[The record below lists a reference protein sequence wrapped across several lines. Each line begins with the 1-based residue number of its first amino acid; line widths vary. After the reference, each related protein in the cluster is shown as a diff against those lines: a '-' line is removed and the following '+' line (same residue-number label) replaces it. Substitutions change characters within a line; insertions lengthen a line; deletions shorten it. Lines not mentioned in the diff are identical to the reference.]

1 MPIAGV
7 RTQEIIL
14 ALNSIVA
21 LKKSLAEAEHDHYED
36 LHDTGG
42 GTGLFAR
49 TTTQRDVKE
58 PFQAAECTLGI

>member
-7 RTQEIIL
+7 KAQDITL
-14 ALNSIVA
+14 ALNSIVV
-21 LKKSLAEAEHDHYED
+21 LKKSLAEDEHDDDED

-49 TTTQRDVKE
+49 NTTQREVKE